1 MTLWRALVATVT
13 GALRDRGRVVMFV
26 AAVPVYSF
34 FYPLPYATQAV
45 RHVPLVVVDLDASPM
60 SRDIVS
66 RLSAVPSV
74 RIDGSASTVGEASGA
89 LASGRIAG
97 IVLVPENFSRDAAR
111 GTPTAVTVF
120 GTGAYPVQDKAVLG
134 SVGAVLQDVI
144 GEVGGARMARQ
155 GAPAAALLQSA
166 RAGPA
171 FVDQP
176 LYNLARGY
184 GSYVV
189 VAVGILIVQQVMLMA
204 IASLVGTWL
213 EARDGTLFGA
223 QRVGM
228 SALLG
233 TLFGFSLFVLL
244 ALLYF
249 IGFVFWFQDYP
260 RGGNFAGALAFAALT
275 ALTVASLGIALG
287 AWFADRERAFQ
298 VLLATSVPFLFMCGI
313 VFPREAMPAPVNAL
327 AWLIP
332 TTPGIFGFVK
342 LNQMGATW
350 SEIRPEFINMA
361 ALLLLYATLAAW
373 AVHRRRQ
380 GAAQG
385 GPAPCAA
392 ASPSQRCCWRAAR
405 RGP

>member
-1 MTLWRALVATVT
+1 MTFWRSLVATV
-13 GALRDRGRVVMFV
+13 GAALRDRGLVIMFV
-26 AAVPVYSF
+26 AAVPLYSF
-34 FYPLPYATQAV
+34 FYPLPYSTQSV
-45 RHVPLVVVDLDASPM
+45 RHVPLVVVDLDASAM

-74 RIDGSASTVGEASGA
+74 RVAGNASSVDEASDA

-97 IVLVPENFSRDAAR
+97 IVLVPQDFARDAAR
-111 GTPTAVTVF
+111 GTPTAVTVY
-120 GTGAYPVQDKAVLG
+120 GSGAYPVQDKAVLG
-134 SVGAVLQDVI
+134 SVGAVLQGVAA
-144 GEVGGARMARQ
+144 EVGGVRVAHQ

-171 FVDQP
+171 FIDQP

-223 QRVGM
+223 QRVGL
-228 SALLG
+228 STLLG
-233 TLFGFSLFVLL
+233 TLFGFALFVFL

-287 AWFADRERAFQ
+287 VWFADRERAFQ

-313 VFPREAMPAPVNAL
+313 VFPREAMPAPINAL
-327 AWLIP
+327 ALLIP

-342 LNQMGATW
+342 LNQMGASW
-350 SEIRPEFINMA
+350 SEIRPEFLSMS
-361 ALLLLYATLAAW
+361 ALLLLYAALAAW
-373 AVHRRRQ
+373 AVHRRREE
-380 GAAQG
+380 AAQ
-385 GPAPCAA
+385 
-392 ASPSQRCCWRAAR
+392 
-405 RGP
+405 

>member
-1 MTLWRALVATVT
+1 MSFWRALVSTVDA
-13 GALRDRGRVVMFV
+13 ALRDRGLMVMFV

-34 FYPLPYATQAV
+34 FYPLPYVTQSV

-74 RIDGSASTVGEASGA
+74 RIDGSASTVGEASDA
-89 LASGRIAG
+89 LAAGQIAG

-111 GTPTAVTVF
+111 GTPTAVTVC

-134 SVGAVLQDVI
+134 SVGAVLQGVVA
-144 GEVGGARMARQ
+144 EASGARITHQ
-155 GAPAAALLQSA
+155 GAPVAALLQSA

-171 FVDQP
+171 FIDQP

-189 VAVGILIVQQVMLMA
+189 AAVGILIVQQVMLMA

-213 EARDGTLFGA
+213 EGRSGVLFGA
-223 QRVGM
+223 PEVGQR
-228 SALLG
+228 SLLG
-233 TLFGFSLFVLL
+233 TLVGFALFVFL

-260 RGGNFAGALAFAALT
+260 RGGNLAGAVAFAALT

-298 VLLATSVPFLFMCGI
+298 VLLATSVPFVFMCGI
-313 VFPREAMPAPVNAL
+313 VFPREAMPAPVNVL
-327 AWLIP
+327 AMLIP

-342 LNQMGATW
+342 LNQMGASW
-350 SEIRPEFINMA
+350 AEIRPEFLNMA
-361 ALLLLYATLAAW
+361 ALLLIYSGVAWW
-373 AVHRRRQ
+373 AVRVRRQ
-380 GAAQG
+380 
-385 GPAPCAA
+385 
-392 ASPSQRCCWRAAR
+392 
-405 RGP
+405 

>member
-1 MTLWRALVATVT
+1 MTFWRALVTTVVA
-13 GALRDRGRVVMFV
+13 ALRDRGLVIMFV

-34 FYPLPYATQAV
+34 FYPLPYSTQSV
-45 RHVPLVVVDLDASPM
+45 RQVPLVVVDLDASPM
-60 SRDIVS
+60 SRDVVS
-66 RLSAVPSV
+66 QLSAVPSV
-74 RIDGSASTVGEASGA
+74 RIAGNASTVGEASGD
-89 LASGRIAG
+89 LAAGRIAG
-97 IVLVPENFSRDAAR
+97 IVLVPENFERDAAR

-134 SVGAVLQDVI
+134 SVGAVVQGVA
-144 GEVGGARMARQ
+144 GGVTAARMAHQ

-171 FVDQP
+171 FIDQP

-204 IASLVGTWL
+204 IASLVGTWF
-213 EARDGTLFGA
+213 EQRAGTLFGA
-223 QRVGM
+223 PAPGL
-228 SALLG
+228 SAGVG
-233 TLFGFSLFVLL
+233 TLFGFALFVFLS
-244 ALLYF
+244 LLYF

-275 ALTVASLGIALG
+275 ALTIASLGIALG

-298 VLLATSVPFLFMCGI
+298 VLLATSVPFVFMCGI

-327 AWLIP
+327 AMLIP

-342 LNQMGATW
+342 LNQIGASW
-350 SEIRPEFINMA
+350 SEIRPEFLNMT
-361 ALLLLYATLAAW
+361 ALLLLYAALAAL

-380 GAAQG
+380 EVAG
-385 GPAPCAA
+385 
-392 ASPSQRCCWRAAR
+392 
-405 RGP
+405 

>member
-1 MTLWRALVATVT
+1 MTLWRALAATVT
-13 GALRDRGRVVMFV
+13 AALRDRGLVVMFV
-26 AAVPVYSF
+26 AAIPVYSF

-45 RHVPLVVVDLDASPM
+45 RHVPLVVVDLDASPL

-74 RIDGSASTVGEASGA
+74 RIDGSASTVDEASGA
-89 LASGRIAG
+89 LASGQIAG
-97 IVLVPENFSRDAAR
+97 IVLVPENFARDAAR

-134 SVGAVLQDVI
+134 SVGSVLQGVAA
-144 GEVGGARMARQ
+144 EVGAVRVAHQ
-155 GAPAAALLQSA
+155 GAPAGALLQAA

-171 FVDQP
+171 FIDQP
-176 LYNLARGY
+176 LYNLTRGY

-204 IASLVGTWL
+204 IASLVGTWF
-213 EARDGTLFGA
+213 EARAGTLFGTA
-223 QRVGM
+223 RVGS
-228 SALLG
+228 SAFVG
-233 TLFGFSLFVLL
+233 TLVGFALFVFL

-249 IGFVFWFQDYP
+249 IGFVFWFHDYP

-287 AWFADRERAFQ
+287 AWFADRERALQ
-298 VLLATSVPFLFMCGI
+298 VLLATSVPFVFMSGI
-313 VFPREAMPAPVNAL
+313 VFPREAMPAPINAL
-327 AWLIP
+327 AMLIP

-350 SEIRPEFINMA
+350 SEIRPEFLNMA
-361 ALLLLYATLAAW
+361 ALLLLYVLLAGW
-373 AVHRRRQ
+373 AVHWRRQ
-380 GAAQG
+380 E
-385 GPAPCAA
+385 
-392 ASPSQRCCWRAAR
+392 R
-405 RGP
+405 RG

>member
-1 MTLWRALVATVT
+1 MTFWRALVSTVDA
-13 GALRDRGRVVMFV
+13 ALRDRGLMVMFV

-34 FYPLPYATQAV
+34 FYPLPYVTQSV

-74 RIDGSASTVGEASGA
+74 RIDGSASTVGEASDA
-89 LASGRIAG
+89 LAAGQIAG

-134 SVGAVLQDVI
+134 SVGAVLQGVVA
-144 GEVGGARMARQ
+144 EAGGARMAHQ

-171 FVDQP
+171 FIDQP

-189 VAVGILIVQQVMLMA
+189 AAVGILIVQQVMLMA

-213 EARDGTLFGA
+213 EGRSGVLFGA
-223 QRVGM
+223 LEVGPR
-228 SALLG
+228 SLLG
-233 TLFGFSLFVLL
+233 TLVGFALFAFLG
-244 ALLYF
+244 LLYF

-260 RGGNFAGALAFAALT
+260 RGGNLAGAVAFAALT

-298 VLLATSVPFLFMCGI
+298 VLLATSVPFVFMCGI
-313 VFPREAMPAPVNAL
+313 VFPREAMPAPINAL
-327 AWLIP
+327 AMLVP

-350 SEIRPEFINMA
+350 SEIRPEFLNMTV
-361 ALLLLYATLAAW
+361 LLLLYATLAAW
-373 AVHRRRQ
+373 AVHRRRKE
-380 GAAQG
+380 
-385 GPAPCAA
+385 AA
-392 ASPSQRCCWRAAR
+392 A
-405 RGP
+405 

>member
-1 MTLWRALVATVT
+1 MTPWQAAVTTVVA
-13 GALRDRGRVVMFV
+13 ALRDRGLVIMFV
-26 AAVPVYSF
+26 AAVPIYSF
-34 FYPLPYATQAV
+34 FYPLPYATQSV

-66 RLSAVPSV
+66 RLSAVASV
-74 RIDGSASTVGEASGA
+74 RIGGSASAIDEASGA
-89 LASGRIAG
+89 LASGQIAG
-97 IVLVPENFSRDAAR
+97 IVVVPTGFSRDATR

-134 SVGAVLQDVI
+134 SVAAVVQGVA
-144 GEVGGARMARQ
+144 GEVTGARLARQ

-171 FVDQP
+171 FIDQP

-189 VAVGILIVQQVMLMA
+189 AAVSILIVQQVMLMA
-204 IASLVGTWL
+204 IAALVGTWL
-213 EARDGTLFGA
+213 EGRTGALFSSQA
-223 QRVGM
+223 VGPG
-228 SALLG
+228 ALLG
-233 TLFGFSLFVLL
+233 TIAGFALFVFL

-249 IGFVFWFQDYP
+249 IGFAFWFQDYP
-260 RGGNFAGALAFAALT
+260 RGGNLSGAVAFAALT

-298 VLLATSVPFLFMCGI
+298 VLLTTSVPFLFIGGI
-313 VFPREAMPAPVNAL
+313 VFPREAMPVPINAL
-327 AWLIP
+327 AMLVP

-350 SEIRPEFINMA
+350 SEIRPEFLNMT
-361 ALLLLYATLAAW
+361 ALLLLYGGAAW
-373 AVHRRRQ
+373 WAVRMRRRE
-380 GAAQG
+380 ATE
-385 GPAPCAA
+385 
-392 ASPSQRCCWRAAR
+392 
-405 RGP
+405 

>member
-1 MTLWRALVATVT
+1 MSFWRALTATVVA
-13 GALRDRGRVVMFV
+13 ALRDRGLVIMFV

-34 FYPLPYATQAV
+34 FYPLPYTTQAV
-45 RHVPLVVVDLDASPM
+45 RHVPLVVVDLDASPL
-60 SRDIVS
+60 SRDIIS

-74 RIDGSASTVGEASGA
+74 RIDGSASSVNEARGV
-89 LASGRIAG
+89 LASGQIGG

-111 GTPTAVTVF
+111 GTATAVTVF
-120 GTGAYPVQDKAVLG
+120 GTGAYPVQDKAVLA
-134 SVGAVLQDVI
+134 SVGAVLQGVVA
-144 GEVGGARMARQ
+144 EVGGVRVAHQ

-171 FVDQP
+171 FIDQP

-189 VAVGILIVQQVMLMA
+189 AAVGILIVQQVMLMA

-213 EARDGTLFGA
+213 EGRKGTLFGKP
-223 QRVGM
+223 QVGL
-228 SALLG
+228 STFAG
-233 TLFGFSLFVLL
+233 THTAFALFVFL

-249 IGFVFWFQDYP
+249 IGFVFWFQDVP
-260 RGGNFAGALAFAALT
+260 RGGNLGGALAFAALT

-298 VLLATSVPFLFMCGI
+298 VLLATSVPFVFMCGI
-313 VFPREAMPAPVNAL
+313 VFPREAIPAPINAL
-327 AWLIP
+327 AMLIP

-342 LNQMGATW
+342 LNQMGASW

-361 ALLLLYATLAAW
+361 ALLLLYTLLAGW
-373 AVHRRRQ
+373 AVHWRRQ
-380 GAAQG
+380 VRGA
-385 GPAPCAA
+385 
-392 ASPSQRCCWRAAR
+392 
-405 RGP
+405 

>member
-1 MTLWRALVATVT
+1 
-13 GALRDRGRVVMFV
+13 
-26 AAVPVYSF
+26 
-34 FYPLPYATQAV
+34 
-45 RHVPLVVVDLDASPM
+45 VVDLDASPM

-74 RIDGSASTVGEASGA
+74 RIDGSASTVGEASDA
-89 LASGRIAG
+89 LAAGQIAG

-134 SVGAVLQDVI
+134 SVGAVLQGVVA
-144 GEVGGARMARQ
+144 EAGGARMAHQ

-166 RAGPA
+166 RAGPP
-171 FVDQP
+171 FIDQP

-189 VAVGILIVQQVMLMA
+189 AAVGILIVQQVMLMA

-213 EARDGTLFGA
+213 EGRSGVLFGA
-223 QRVGM
+223 LEVGPR
-228 SALLG
+228 SLLG
-233 TLFGFSLFVLL
+233 TLVGFALFAFLG
-244 ALLYF
+244 LLYF

-260 RGGNFAGALAFAALT
+260 RGGNLAGAVAFAALT

-298 VLLATSVPFLFMCGI
+298 VLLATSVPFVFMCGI

-327 AWLIP
+327 AMLIP

-350 SEIRPEFINMA
+350 SEIRPEFLNMTV
-361 ALLLLYATLAAW
+361 LLLLYAALAAW
-373 AVHRRRQ
+373 AVHCRRKE
-380 GAAQG
+380 
-385 GPAPCAA
+385 PAE
-392 ASPSQRCCWRAAR
+392 
-405 RGP
+405 